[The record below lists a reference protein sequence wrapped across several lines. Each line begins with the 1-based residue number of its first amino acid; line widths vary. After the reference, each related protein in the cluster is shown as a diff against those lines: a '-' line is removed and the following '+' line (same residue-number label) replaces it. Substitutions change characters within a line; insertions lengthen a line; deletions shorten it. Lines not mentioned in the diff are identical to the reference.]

1 MAHSMGMEPLEA
13 SPARGQVRAG
23 VSESSAERRRV
34 RRRATQSEQLVQGRV
49 DLDMRRIEMLFE
61 EPLHLELNSK
71 FLNNSLTT

>member
-1 MAHSMGMEPLEA
+1 M
-13 SPARGQVRAG
+13 RAG

-71 FLNNSLTT
+71 FLNNSIDNSLTRWNTHVEHSSGRG